1 MGTITLDTS
10 NTAAFNN
17 YVSIKDRRIERVII
31 GIVVIGIFS
40 YLVYDSYQH
49 KSTHKDDY

>member
-17 YVSIKDRRIERVII
+17 YVSIKQRRTERIII
-31 GIVVIGIFS
+31 GIVIIGIFS
-40 YLVYDSYQH
+40 YLIYDSYQL
-49 KSTHKDDY
+49 KFTHKDDN